1 MPVPDRKASV
11 TTLDCPV
18 EIIPMVKNPS
28 FDLWTALYVDAREIS
43 LGLQQSQEMKHAV
56 ELAGFIGAGYDDNFL
71 IVDYSMKDRITFMLV
86 NQGGGEWEGYE

>member
-1 MPVPDRKASV
+1 
-11 TTLDCPV
+11 
-18 EIIPMVKNPS
+18 
-28 FDLWTALYVDAREIS
+28 
-43 LGLQQSQEMKHAV
+43 MKHAV